1 MSERRDYYRVHTF
14 ARVGIREIDPERA
27 EAVRLQIQAR
37 STPGVHAP
45 GPFEDPRLEIEQKA
59 TIELLQRI
67 SYSLDRIEHR
77 LEDILLQQRGGH
89 TWFPVASHPVEISL
103 SGSGLS
109 GCFEPSLPTE
119 ALAELTL
126 DIWGAGLPLIYALAR
141 VVNTQESEKGT
152 VTAVTFEELTPED
165 LERIVQ
171 FTIRSQSRGLRDR
184 NTEES

>member
-1 MSERRDYYRVHTF
+1 MSERRDYYRVRTF

-27 EAVRLQIQAR
+27 ETVRLQIQTR

-59 TIELLQRI
+59 TLELLQRI

-77 LEDILLQQRGGH
+77 LEDILLQQRGGE
-89 TWFPVASHPVEISL
+89 TWFPVASHPVEVSL

-109 GCFEPSLPTE
+109 GCFEPSLPVG
-119 ALAELTL
+119 ALAEVTL
-126 DIWGAGLPLIYALAR
+126 DIWGASLPLIYALAR
-141 VVNTQESEKGT
+141 VVNSQESDKGT
-152 VTAVTFEELTPED
+152 LTAVSFEEITPED

-171 FTIRSQSRGLRDR
+171 FTIRSQNRGLRGR
-184 NTEES
+184 NRGES